1 MLSKAQKIILYLS
14 AVAALLLGLVLIV
27 PFRTIPGVTLETGKV
42 AIIIELVVKM
52 LILLPILGLTVYPCI
67 LKYKQI
73 AGKFERSRSVNVMCY
88 LPLAVYLAGLLTLN
102 LNLLSYNKELLG
114 TFVGV
119 SSWHLAFLVL
129 LFDLSFI
136 VVGFI
141 VLPNVVMKWTRTFT
155 IIFDSLMCVVTLA
168 ICAVTCYLSLT
179 YLTAFEND
187 VNFFGVGNPILFFT
201 YVIGLVAF
209 VVVAIS
215 SYKMILKDTTELY
228 INFDLQ
234 REEIDEVKKVAYRNA
249 YNDITNEFDEYFE
262 ERYLAGDFEGTEYEF
277 VTEEETEEEPEE
289 AVEEQV
295 EEIVEEVAEEEVI
308 EEEVVEEETEE
319 EIIEEEVEEEVEE
332 EKQVEVEKEIVV
344 VRDEEDAKR
353 IAELEA
359 QLAELHETHS
369 DKLEDLQEDLEDAAE
384 EAEAAKAEAEEAKVA
399 AEAAKSEAEVAKAEA
414 EALKAAAA
422 AELAEAEAE
431 AARKAALAAEKAKVL
446 AEAKKAIKPS
456 YMNLVNY
463 ASALED
469 DSVTVVANDKE
480 TQHKFYFNKKLFL
493 VLTDSNVDYRLTF
506 LASKEEAIDLIIE
519 YPKNVTKATSPKG
532 PHWYK
537 LINKGGFEGEQLK
550 SIIKNALEQHKLILA
565 EAEAEKERIKA
576 EKAAAKKAA
585 KEAAKAQKAE

>member
-14 AVAALLLGLVLIV
+14 AVAALLLGVVLIV

-42 AIIIELVVKM
+42 AIIIELAVKM
-52 LILLPILGLTVYPCI
+52 LILLPILGLSVYPCI
-67 LKYKQI
+67 LKYRQI

-88 LPLAVYLAGLLTLN
+88 LPLAIYVAGLITLN
-102 LNLLSYNKELLG
+102 LNLLSYNKDLLG
-114 TFVGV
+114 TFVGA

-129 LFDLSFI
+129 LFDLVFI

-141 VLPNVVMKWTRTFT
+141 VLPQTVMKWTRNVT
-155 IIFDSLMCVVTLA
+155 IIFDSLMGVATL
-168 ICAVTCYLSLT
+168 ILCGVTCYLSLT
-179 YLTAFEND
+179 YLTAFAND
-187 VNFFGVGNPILFFT
+187 INFFGVGSPVLFFT
-201 YVIGLVAF
+201 YLIGLIAF
-209 VVVAIS
+209 VVIAITT
-215 SYKMILKDTTELY
+215 YKMIRKDTTELY

-234 REEIDEVKKVAYRNA
+234 REQIDEVKKVAYHNA
-249 YNDITNEFDEYFE
+249 YNDILDEFEDYFE
-262 ERYLAGDFEGTEYEF
+262 ERYVSGVFEEDD
-277 VTEEETEEEPEE
+277 EEQVE
-289 AVEEQV
+289 AVEEEVKEIEEEQV
-295 EEIVEEVAEEEVI
+295 AEEVAEEEAP
-308 EEEVVEEETEE
+308 VEEAP
-319 EIIEEEVEEEVEE
+319 VEEAP
-332 EKQVEVEKEIVV
+332 VEVQKEIVYV
-344 VRDEEDAKR
+344 KDEEDAKR

-359 QLAELHETHS
+359 QLAELHENHS
-369 DKLEDLQEDLEDAAE
+369 DTLEDLQEDLEDAEE
-384 EAEAAKAEAEEAKVA
+384 EAEAAKAQAEEAKVA

-422 AELAEAEAE
+422 AEIAEAEAE
-431 AARKAALAAEKAKVL
+431 AARKAALAAEKAKAL

-506 LASKEEAIDLIIE
+506 LASKSDAIDLIIE
-519 YPKNVTKATSPKG
+519 NPKNVTKATSPKG

-537 LINKGGFEGEQLK
+537 LINKGSFEGEQLK
-550 SIIKNALEQHKLILA
+550 NIIKNALEQQKVLLA

-585 KEAAKAQKAE
+585 KEAAKAQEAE

>member
-14 AVAALLLGLVLIV
+14 AVAALLLGVVLIV

-42 AIIIELVVKM
+42 AIIIELAVKM
-52 LILLPILGLTVYPCI
+52 LVLLPILGLSVYPCI
-67 LKYKQI
+67 LKYRQI

-88 LPLAVYLAGLLTLN
+88 LPLAIYVAGLITLN
-102 LNLLSYNKELLG
+102 LNLLSYNKDLLG
-114 TFVGV
+114 TFLGA

-129 LFDLSFI
+129 LFDLVFI

-141 VLPNVVMKWTRTFT
+141 VLPQTVMKWTRNVT
-155 IIFDSLMCVVTLA
+155 IIFDSLMGVATL
-168 ICAVTCYLSLT
+168 ILCGVTCYLSLT
-179 YLTAFEND
+179 YLTAFAND
-187 VNFFGVGNPILFFT
+187 INFFGVGSPVLFFT
-201 YVIGLVAF
+201 YLIGLIAF
-209 VVVAIS
+209 VVIAITT
-215 SYKMILKDTTELY
+215 YKMIRKDTTELY

-234 REEIDEVKKVAYRNA
+234 REQIDEVKKVAYHNA
-249 YNDITNEFDEYFE
+249 YNDILDEFEDYFE
-262 ERYLAGDFEGTEYEF
+262 ERYVSGVF
-277 VTEEETEEEPEE
+277 EEEEQAE
-289 AVEEQV
+289 AVEEEVKEIEEEQV
-295 EEIVEEVAEEEVI
+295 ALEEAAEEEVAEEETP
-308 EEEVVEEETEE
+308 VEEAP
-319 EIIEEEVEEEVEE
+319 
-332 EKQVEVEKEIVV
+332 VEVQKEIVFV
-344 VRDEEDAKR
+344 KDEEDAKR

-369 DKLEDLQEDLEDAAE
+369 DKLEDLQEDLEDAEE
-384 EAEAAKAEAEEAKVA
+384 EAEAAKAQAEEAKVA

-422 AELAEAEAE
+422 AKVAEAEAE
-431 AARKAALAAEKAKVL
+431 AARKAALAAEKAKAL

-506 LASKEEAIDLIIE
+506 LASKSDAIDLIIE
-519 YPKNVTKATSPKG
+519 NPKNVTKATSPKG

-537 LINKGGFEGEQLK
+537 LINKGSFEGEQLK
-550 SIIKNALEQHKLILA
+550 NIIKNALEQQKVLLA

-585 KEAAKAQKAE
+585 KEAAKAQEAE

>member
-14 AVAALLLGLVLIV
+14 AVAALLLGVVLIV

-42 AIIIELVVKM
+42 AIIIELAVKM
-52 LILLPILGLTVYPCI
+52 LILLPILGLSVYPCI
-67 LKYKQI
+67 LKYRQI

-88 LPLAVYLAGLLTLN
+88 LPLAIYVAGLITLN
-102 LNLLSYNKELLG
+102 LNLLSYNKDLLG
-114 TFVGV
+114 TFVGA

-129 LFDLSFI
+129 LFDLVFI

-141 VLPNVVMKWTRTFT
+141 VLPQTVMKWTRNVT
-155 IIFDSLMCVVTLA
+155 IIFDSLMGVATL
-168 ICAVTCYLSLT
+168 ILCAVTCYLSLT
-179 YLTAFEND
+179 YLTAFAND
-187 VNFFGVGNPILFFT
+187 INFFGVGSPVLFFT
-201 YVIGLVAF
+201 YLIGLIAF
-209 VVVAIS
+209 VVIAITT
-215 SYKMILKDTTELY
+215 YKMIRKDTTELY

-234 REEIDEVKKVAYRNA
+234 REQIDEVKKVAYHNA
-249 YNDITNEFDEYFE
+249 YNDILDEFEDYFE
-262 ERYLAGDFEGTEYEF
+262 ERYVSGVF
-277 VTEEETEEEPEE
+277 EEEEQAE
-289 AVEEQV
+289 AVEEEVKEIEEEQV
-295 EEIVEEVAEEEVI
+295 ALEEAAEEEVAEEETP
-308 EEEVVEEETEE
+308 VEEAP
-319 EIIEEEVEEEVEE
+319 
-332 EKQVEVEKEIVV
+332 VEVQKEIVFV
-344 VRDEEDAKR
+344 KDEEDAKR

-369 DKLEDLQEDLEDAAE
+369 DKLEDLQEDLEDAEE
-384 EAEAAKAEAEEAKVA
+384 EAEAAKAQAEEAKVA

-422 AELAEAEAE
+422 AEVAEAEAE

-506 LASKEEAIDLIIE
+506 LASKEEAIELIIE
-519 YPKNVTKATSPKG
+519 NPKYVTKATSPKG

-537 LINKGGFEGEQLK
+537 LINKGSFEGEQLK
-550 SIIKNALEQHKLILA
+550 NIIKNALEQQKVLLA

-585 KEAAKAQKAE
+585 KEAAKAQEAE

>member
-114 TFVGV
+114 TFVGA

-155 IIFDSLMCVVTLA
+155 IIFDSLMCVATLA
-168 ICAVTCYLSLT
+168 ICGVTCYLSLT

-277 VTEEETEEEPEE
+277 VTEEETEEKPEE
-289 AVEEQV
+289 AVKEQV
-295 EEIVEEVAEEEVI
+295 EEIVEEVA

-319 EIIEEEVEEEVEE
+319 EIIEEEVEE
-332 EKQVEVEKEIVV
+332 KVEVEKEIVV

-384 EAEAAKAEAEEAKVA
+384 EAEAAKAEAQEAKVA

-537 LINKGGFEGEQLK
+537 LINKGTFEGEQLK

-585 KEAAKAQKAE
+585 KAQKAE

>member
-14 AVAALLLGLVLIV
+14 AVAALLLGVVLIV

-42 AIIIELVVKM
+42 AIIIELAVKM
-52 LILLPILGLTVYPCI
+52 LILLPILGLSVYPCI
-67 LKYKQI
+67 LKYRQI

-88 LPLAVYLAGLLTLN
+88 LPLAIYVAGLITLN
-102 LNLLSYNKELLG
+102 LNLLSYNKDLLG
-114 TFVGV
+114 TFLGA

-129 LFDLSFI
+129 LFDLVFI

-141 VLPNVVMKWTRTFT
+141 VLPQTVMKWTRNVT
-155 IIFDSLMCVVTLA
+155 IIFDSLMGVATL
-168 ICAVTCYLSLT
+168 ILCGVTCYLSLT
-179 YLTAFEND
+179 YLTAFAND
-187 VNFFGVGNPILFFT
+187 INFFGVGSPVLFFT
-201 YVIGLVAF
+201 YLIGLIAF
-209 VVVAIS
+209 VVIAITT
-215 SYKMILKDTTELY
+215 YKMIRKDTTELY

-234 REEIDEVKKVAYRNA
+234 REQIDEVKKVAYHNA
-249 YNDITNEFDEYFE
+249 YNDILDEFEDYFE
-262 ERYLAGDFEGTEYEF
+262 ERYVSGVFEEDD
-277 VTEEETEEEPEE
+277 EEQVE
-289 AVEEQV
+289 AVEEEVKEIEEEQV
-295 EEIVEEVAEEEVI
+295 AEEEVAEEEVA
-308 EEEVVEEETEE
+308 EEVAEEETP
-319 EIIEEEVEEEVEE
+319 
-332 EKQVEVEKEIVV
+332 VEVQKEIVYV
-344 VRDEEDAKR
+344 KDEEDAKR

-369 DKLEDLQEDLEDAAE
+369 DTLEDLQEDLEDAEE
-384 EAEAAKAEAEEAKVA
+384 EAEAAKAQAEEAKVA

-422 AELAEAEAE
+422 AEVAEAEAE
-431 AARKAALAAEKAKVL
+431 AARKAALAAEKAKAL

-506 LASKEEAIDLIIE
+506 LASKSDAIDLIIE
-519 YPKNVTKATSPKG
+519 NPKNVTKATSPKG

-537 LINKGGFEGEQLK
+537 LINKGSFEGEQLK
-550 SIIKNALEQHKLILA
+550 NIIKNALEQQKVLLA

-585 KEAAKAQKAE
+585 KEAAKAQEAE

>member
-14 AVAALLLGLVLIV
+14 AVAALLLGVVLIV

-42 AIIIELVVKM
+42 AIIIELAVKM
-52 LILLPILGLTVYPCI
+52 LILLPILGLSVYPCI
-67 LKYKQI
+67 LKYRQI

-88 LPLAVYLAGLLTLN
+88 LPLAIYVAGLITLN
-102 LNLLSYNKELLG
+102 LNLLSYNKDLLG
-114 TFVGV
+114 TFVGA

-129 LFDLSFI
+129 LFDLVFI

-141 VLPNVVMKWTRTFT
+141 VLPQTVMKWTRNVT
-155 IIFDSLMCVVTLA
+155 IIFDSLMGVATL
-168 ICAVTCYLSLT
+168 ILCGVTCYLSLT
-179 YLTAFEND
+179 YLTAFAND
-187 VNFFGVGNPILFFT
+187 INFFGVGSPVLFFT
-201 YVIGLVAF
+201 YLIGLIAF
-209 VVVAIS
+209 VVIAITT
-215 SYKMILKDTTELY
+215 YKMIRKDTTELY

-234 REEIDEVKKVAYRNA
+234 REQIDEVKKVAYHNA
-249 YNDITNEFDEYFE
+249 YNDILDEFEDYFE
-262 ERYLAGDFEGTEYEF
+262 ERYVSGVFEEDD
-277 VTEEETEEEPEE
+277 EEQVE
-289 AVEEQV
+289 AVEEEVKEIEEEQV
-295 EEIVEEVAEEEVI
+295 AEEVAEEEAP
-308 EEEVVEEETEE
+308 VEEAP
-319 EIIEEEVEEEVEE
+319 VEEAP
-332 EKQVEVEKEIVV
+332 VEVQKEIVYV
-344 VRDEEDAKR
+344 KDEEDAKR

-359 QLAELHETHS
+359 QLAELHENHS
-369 DKLEDLQEDLEDAAE
+369 DTLEDLQEDLEDAEE
-384 EAEAAKAEAEEAKVA
+384 EAEAAKAQAEEAKVA

-422 AELAEAEAE
+422 AKVAEAEAE
-431 AARKAALAAEKAKVL
+431 AARKAALAAEKAKAL

-506 LASKEEAIDLIIE
+506 LASKSDAIDLIIE
-519 YPKNVTKATSPKG
+519 NPKNVTKATSPKG

-537 LINKGGFEGEQLK
+537 LINKGSFEGEQLK
-550 SIIKNALEQHKLILA
+550 NIIKNALEQQKVLLA

-585 KEAAKAQKAE
+585 KEAAKAQEAE

>member
-14 AVAALLLGLVLIV
+14 AVAALLLGVVLIV

-42 AIIIELVVKM
+42 AIIIELAVKM
-52 LILLPILGLTVYPCI
+52 LILLPILGLSVYPCI
-67 LKYKQI
+67 LKYRQI

-88 LPLAVYLAGLLTLN
+88 LPLAIYVAGLITLN
-102 LNLLSYNKELLG
+102 LNLLSYNKDLLG
-114 TFVGV
+114 TFLGA

-129 LFDLSFI
+129 LFDLVFI

-141 VLPNVVMKWTRTFT
+141 VLPQTVMKWTRNVT
-155 IIFDSLMCVVTLA
+155 IIFDSLMGVATL
-168 ICAVTCYLSLT
+168 ILCGVTCYLSLT
-179 YLTAFEND
+179 YLTAFAND
-187 VNFFGVGNPILFFT
+187 INFFGVGSPVLFFT
-201 YVIGLVAF
+201 YLIGLIAF
-209 VVVAIS
+209 VAIAITT
-215 SYKMILKDTTELY
+215 YKMIRKDTTELY

-234 REEIDEVKKVAYRNA
+234 REQIDEVKKVAYHNA
-249 YNDITNEFDEYFE
+249 YNDILDEFEDYFE
-262 ERYLAGDFEGTEYEF
+262 ERYVSGVFEEDD
-277 VTEEETEEEPEE
+277 EEQVE
-289 AVEEQV
+289 AVEEEVKEIEEEQV
-295 EEIVEEVAEEEVI
+295 AEEVAEEEAP
-308 EEEVVEEETEE
+308 VEEAP
-319 EIIEEEVEEEVEE
+319 VEEAP
-332 EKQVEVEKEIVV
+332 VEVQKEIVYV
-344 VRDEEDAKR
+344 KDEEDAKR

-369 DKLEDLQEDLEDAAE
+369 DKLEDLQEDLEDAEE
-384 EAEAAKAEAEEAKVA
+384 EAEAAKAQAEEAKVA

-422 AELAEAEAE
+422 AKVAEAEAE
-431 AARKAALAAEKAKVL
+431 AARKAALAAEKAKAL

-506 LASKEEAIDLIIE
+506 LASKSDAIDLIIE
-519 YPKNVTKATSPKG
+519 NPKNVTKATSPKG

-537 LINKGGFEGEQLK
+537 LINKGSFEGEQLK
-550 SIIKNALEQHKLILA
+550 NIIKNALEQQKVLLA

-585 KEAAKAQKAE
+585 KEAAKAQAAE

>member
-14 AVAALLLGLVLIV
+14 AVAALLLGVVLIV

-42 AIIIELVVKM
+42 AIIIELAVKM
-52 LILLPILGLTVYPCI
+52 LILLPILGLSVYPCI
-67 LKYKQI
+67 LKYRQI

-88 LPLAVYLAGLLTLN
+88 LPLAIYVAGLITLN
-102 LNLLSYNKELLG
+102 LNLLSYNKDLLG
-114 TFVGV
+114 TFVGA

-129 LFDLSFI
+129 LFDLVFI

-141 VLPNVVMKWTRTFT
+141 VLPQTVMKWTRNVT
-155 IIFDSLMCVVTLA
+155 IIFDSLMGVATLILCV
-168 ICAVTCYLSLT
+168 VTCYLSLT
-179 YLTAFEND
+179 YLTAFAND
-187 VNFFGVGNPILFFT
+187 INFFGVGSPVLFFT
-201 YVIGLVAF
+201 YLIGLIAF
-209 VVVAIS
+209 VVIAITT
-215 SYKMILKDTTELY
+215 YKMIRKDTTELY

-234 REEIDEVKKVAYRNA
+234 REQIDEVKKVAYHNA
-249 YNDITNEFDEYFE
+249 YNDILDEFEDYFE
-262 ERYLAGDFEGTEYEF
+262 ERYVSGVF
-277 VTEEETEEEPEE
+277 EEEDEEQVE
-289 AVEEQV
+289 AVEEEVKEIEEEQV
-295 EEIVEEVAEEEVI
+295 ALEEVALEEVAEEETP
-308 EEEVVEEETEE
+308 VEEAP
-319 EIIEEEVEEEVEE
+319 
-332 EKQVEVEKEIVV
+332 VEVQKEIVFV
-344 VRDEEDAKR
+344 KDEEDAKR

-369 DKLEDLQEDLEDAAE
+369 DTLEDLQEDLEDAEE
-384 EAEAAKAEAEEAKVA
+384 EAEAAKAQAEEAKVA

-422 AELAEAEAE
+422 AEVAEAEAE
-431 AARKAALAAEKAKVL
+431 AARKAALAAEKAKAL

-519 YPKNVTKATSPKG
+519 NPKYVTKATSPKG

-537 LINKGGFEGEQLK
+537 LVNKGSFEGEQLK
-550 SIIKNALEQHKLILA
+550 NIIKNALEQQKVLLA

-585 KEAAKAQKAE
+585 KEAAKAQEAE